1 MLVIYY
7 SVCVGICNVD
17 EFLQVVF
24 VAWCCVERD
33 ETAADIDGADC
44 RGGRVFVVA
53 VAAEE
58 CKGFLDFTFF
68 FGGNVVFFGEF
79 GSPFGGG
86 GRGRSGVG
94 GGGGRFAFGWLCDS
108 KFSLLESLMTTSC
121 MRCAIGMLLT
131 YHDVWLGIDTIPKR
145 GSNRIKDDVGVSVS
159 G

>member
-7 SVCVGICNVD
+7 SVCVRICNVD

-53 VAAEE
+53 AEE

-86 GRGRSGVG
+86 GGGRS
-94 GGGGRFAFGWLCDS
+94 GGGRFAFGWLCDS
-108 KFSLLESLMTTSC
+108 KISLLESLND
-121 MRCAIGMLLT
+121 
-131 YHDVWLGIDTIPKR
+131 Y
-145 GSNRIKDDVGVSVS
+145 
-159 G
+159 

>member
-33 ETAADIDGADC
+33 QTAADVDGADC

-53 VAAEE
+53 VVVAAEK

-86 GRGRSGVG
+86 GGGGSGV

-108 KFSLLESLMTTSC
+108 KFSLLESLVTV
-121 MRCAIGMLLT
+121 R
-131 YHDVWLGIDTIPKR
+131 
-145 GSNRIKDDVGVSVS
+145 
-159 G
+159 

>member
-7 SVCVGICNVD
+7 SVCVRICYVD

-44 RGGRVFVVA
+44 RGRGVFVVVAAVAVA

-68 FGGNVVFFGEF
+68 FAGNVVFFGEF
-79 GSPFGGG
+79 GSPFGRG
-86 GRGRSGVG
+86 GRSGVR

-108 KFSLLESLMTTSC
+108 LFSLLESL
-121 MRCAIGMLLT
+121 
-131 YHDVWLGIDTIPKR
+131 
-145 GSNRIKDDVGVSVS
+145 NDDYVYEVCDRYVADLP
-159 G
+159 

>member
-1 MLVIYY
+1 MLIIYY
-7 SVCVGICNVD
+7 SVCVRICNVD

-33 ETAADIDGADC
+33 ETAADVDGADC
-44 RGGRVFVVA
+44 RGGRVFVVVVA

-86 GRGRSGVG
+86 GRSGV
-94 GGGGRFAFGWLCDS
+94 GGGRFAFGWLCYS
-108 KFSLLESLMTTSC
+108 LFSLLESLMTTSC
-121 MRCAIGMLLT
+121 MRCAIGVLLT

-145 GSNRIKDDVGVSVS
+145 GSNRIKDDVGVS

>member
-7 SVCVGICNVD
+7 SVCVRICNVD

-53 VAAEE
+53 VAVAVAAEE

-79 GSPFGGG
+79 GSPFGGRG
-86 GRGRSGVG
+86 GGGDRS
-94 GGGGRFAFGWLCDS
+94 GGGRFAFGWLCDS
-108 KFSLLESLMTTSC
+108 KFSLLEYLMTTGYMYEVC
-121 MRCAIGMLLT
+121 FRAIGMLLT
-131 YHDVWLGIDTIPKR
+131 YHDVWLGIDTIR
-145 GSNRIKDDVGVSVS
+145 YQNVVRTE
-159 G
+159 

>member
-1 MLVIYY
+1 MLIIYF

-33 ETAADIDGADC
+33 QTAADIDGADC

-53 VAAEE
+53 VVAAEE

-86 GRGRSGVG
+86 GGGGSRS
-94 GGGGRFAFGWLCDS
+94 GGGRFAFRWLCDS
-108 KFSLLESLMTTSC
+108 NFSLLESLNDYS
-121 MRCAIGMLLT
+121 RVLRAIGMLLT
-131 YHDVWLGIDTIPKR
+131 YHDVWLGIDTIR
-145 GSNRIKDDVGVSVS
+145 YQNVVRTE
-159 G
+159 

>member
-1 MLVIYY
+1 MLVIYF

-44 RGGRVFVVA
+44 RGGGVFVVAVA

-79 GSPFGGG
+79 GSPFGGRG
-86 GRGRSGVG
+86 GGRSGV
-94 GGGGRFAFGWLCDS
+94 GGGGRFAFGWLCCS
-108 KFSLLESLMTTSC
+108 KFC
-121 MRCAIGMLLT
+121 C
-131 YHDVWLGIDTIPKR
+131 
-145 GSNRIKDDVGVSVS
+145 
-159 G
+159 

>member
-1 MLVIYY
+1 MLVVYY
-7 SVCVGICNVD
+7 SVCVRICYVD

-33 ETAADIDGADC
+33 ETAPDIDGADC

-79 GSPFGGG
+79 GSPFGRGGG
-86 GRGRSGVG
+86 GRSRS
-94 GGGGRFAFGWLCDS
+94 GGGRFAFGWLCDS
-108 KFSLLESLMTTSC
+108 KILLLESLNDYYVC
-121 MRCAIGMLLT
+121 FVR
-131 YHDVWLGIDTIPKR
+131 
-145 GSNRIKDDVGVSVS
+145 
-159 G
+159 

>member
-7 SVCVGICNVD
+7 SVCVRICNVD

-53 VAAEE
+53 AVAVAAVAVAAEE

-86 GRGRSGVG
+86 GGGGSR
-94 GGGGRFAFGWLCDS
+94 GGGGRFAFRWLCDS
-108 KFSLLESLMTTSC
+108 KFLLLESLVTV
-121 MRCAIGMLLT
+121 R
-131 YHDVWLGIDTIPKR
+131 
-145 GSNRIKDDVGVSVS
+145 
-159 G
+159 